1 MARLCRR
8 MTCMRIVA
16 LVLALLAFPALASD
30 ELWELLRAGGQVV
43 LVRHTLTTPGVGD
56 PEGMRLEDCSTQ
68 RNLSDEGRAH
78 ARRIGTAF
86 RERRFALAGRFA
98 IP

>member
-1 MARLCRR
+1 
-8 MTCMRIVA
+8 MRIVA